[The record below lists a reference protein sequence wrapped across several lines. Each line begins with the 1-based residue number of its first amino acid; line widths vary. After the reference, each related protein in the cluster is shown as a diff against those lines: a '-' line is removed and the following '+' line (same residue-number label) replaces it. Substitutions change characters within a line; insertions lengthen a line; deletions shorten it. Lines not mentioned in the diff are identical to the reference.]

1 MRLRL
6 EHVEKTFTRPV
17 LRDISY
23 VFETGKMYV
32 IKGVSGCGKTTLLNV
47 LGGID
52 NEYQGK
58 VTWEEDKR
66 SARTGYVFQKSLLLD
81 GLTARENLLLIRND
95 PSRINKLGRELGI
108 GDLLDKLPSALSGGE
123 RQRVSVARA
132 LLNDPLLILA
142 DEPTASLD
150 GDNSDR
156 IAALLA
162 GLRRQ
167 DRLIIVATH
176 EDCFDSLA
184 DVILRLDYGVLKT
197 EHALKNLPEPGV
209 QESCLSDEQI
219 PASEPCIQLQQDDS
233 AGTKVR
239 LRKRTHVYYSLKRH
253 PQLFKLKALLPLA
266 FAFWLLLLAGT
277 VGACFSREA
286 IRLYARNFPMDL
298 VWITP
303 EQYRDFEH
311 KEWLAV
317 YDYLTAED
325 KGVTAYYLMP
335 EQDSVFRVKGMLLCG
350 QFPQKDEE
358 VVLSQKA
365 ASILFPERDCA
376 ACVGQSFSF
385 CSRNWRVSAIAAE
398 RNAAT
403 EINYMADAAYWN
415 VEAAIFIPYES
426 LRVFA
431 EVQMPPSGY
440 LMAVARGISEDAVK
454 RAAVEDAI
462 SYHSSI
468 PDEED
473 QRVFANIY
481 YSVIDEYQKRI
492 DEIMMHVYAVIVLVS
507 CLVCLYV
514 ISVIRMELFY
524 RKKELGYLQVFGLP
538 KKKVLQ
544 MVLGEHGVKV
554 VAGLSIGWLLTGVCV
569 LAYDLSFDG
578 RAYPSFLSAGL
589 CLGVSLVYLLCIRL
603 TISRFLRKNVREL
616 ISG

>member
-1 MRLRL
+1 
-6 EHVEKTFTRPV
+6 KFTRPV

-52 NEYQGK
+52 NEYEGR
-58 VTWEEDKR
+58 VTWEEDKHPAYIEQGLGLKGPVEKDKKTA
-66 SARTGYVFQKSLLLD
+66 SKAEEACAGYVFQKSLLLD

-95 PSRINKLGRELGI
+95 PSQINKISSELGI

-132 LLNDPLLILA
+132 ILNDPLLVLA

-156 IAALLA
+156 IAALMA
-162 GLRRQ
+162 ELRRQ
-167 DRLIIVATH
+167 GRMIIVATH
-176 EDCFDSLA
+176 EDCFDSQA
-184 DVILRLDYGVLKT
+184 DVILRLNYGILETEHVLK
-197 EHALKNLPEPGV
+197 NDPDPEVQDGCPG
-209 QESCLSDEQI
+209 DEQGT
-219 PASEPCIQLQQDDS
+219 ASEPRFPLQQDDS
-233 AGTKVR
+233 AGTAVR
-239 LRKRTHVYYSLKRH
+239 RRKNTHVYYALKRH
-253 PQLFKLKALLPLA
+253 PQLFKLKTLLPLA

-277 VGACFSREA
+277 VGSCFSREA

-298 VWITP
+298 VMMTP
-303 EQYRDFEH
+303 EQYRDFDH
-311 KEWLAV
+311 KDWLSV
-317 YDYLTAED
+317 YDYLTTED

-350 QFPQKDEE
+350 QFPQKEEE

-365 ASILFPERDCA
+365 ARILFPERDFA

-385 CSRNWRVSAIAAE
+385 CGRSWQVSAIAAE
-398 RNAAT
+398 YDAAS
-403 EINYMADAAYWN
+403 EENYMADAAYWS
-415 VEAAIFIPYES
+415 VEEAAVFVPYES
-426 LRVFA
+426 LRMFA

-440 LMAVARGISEDAVK
+440 LMAVARGISEDASK

-462 SYHSSI
+462 SYHRPL

-492 DEIMMHVYAVIVLVS
+492 DEIMMHVYAIIVLIS
-507 CLVCLYV
+507 CLVCFYV
-514 ISVIRMELFY
+514 ISVIR
-524 RKKELGYLQVFGLP
+524 
-538 KKKVLQ
+538 
-544 MVLGEHGVKV
+544 
-554 VAGLSIGWLLTGVCV
+554 
-569 LAYDLSFDG
+569 
-578 RAYPSFLSAGL
+578 
-589 CLGVSLVYLLCIRL
+589 
-603 TISRFLRKNVREL
+603 
-616 ISG
+616 

>member
-1 MRLRL
+1 M
-6 EHVEKTFTRPV
+6 EQKKDPDPEIQ
-17 LRDISY
+17 D
-23 VFETGKMYV
+23 
-32 IKGVSGCGKTTLLNV
+32 GC
-47 LGGID
+47 LG
-52 NEYQGK
+52 
-58 VTWEEDKR
+58 
-66 SARTGYVFQKSLLLD
+66 
-81 GLTARENLLLIRND
+81 
-95 PSRINKLGRELGI
+95 
-108 GDLLDKLPSALSGGE
+108 
-123 RQRVSVARA
+123 
-132 LLNDPLLILA
+132 
-142 DEPTASLD
+142 DEQDTAS
-150 GDNSDR
+150 
-156 IAALLA
+156 
-162 GLRRQ
+162 
-167 DRLIIVATH
+167 
-176 EDCFDSLA
+176 DS
-184 DVILRLDYGVLKT
+184 RF
-197 EHALKNLPEPGV
+197 P
-209 QESCLSDEQI
+209 
-219 PASEPCIQLQQDDS
+219 LQQDDS
-233 AGTKVR
+233 AGAPVR
-239 LRKRTHVYYSLKRH
+239 RRKNTHIYYSLKRH
-253 PQLFKLKALLPLA
+253 SHLLKLKTLLPLA

-277 VGACFSREA
+277 VGTCFSREA

-298 VWITP
+298 VMMTP
-303 EQYRDFEH
+303 EQYRDFDH
-311 KEWLAV
+311 KDWLSV

-350 QFPQKDEE
+350 QFPQKEEE

-365 ASILFPERDCA
+365 AQILFPERDFA

-385 CSRNWRVSAIAAE
+385 CGRNWRVSAIAAE
-398 RNAAT
+398 YDAAS
-403 EINYMADAAYWN
+403 EENYMADAAYWS
-415 VEAAIFIPYES
+415 VEEAAVFVPYES
-426 LRVFA
+426 LRMFA

-462 SYHSSI
+462 SYHSPI

-473 QRVFANIY
+473 QRSYANLY
-481 YSVIDEYQKRI
+481 YSEIDEYQKRI

-524 RKKELGYLQVFGLP
+524 RKKELGYLQVFGLS

-554 VAGLSIGWLLTGVCV
+554 AAGLSIGWLLTGICV